1 MWVWT
6 KLVSQTSDFFII
18 LYNSNELMQIW
29 LSVTIHRELTHI
41 IDRMHLHTQFFDQN
55 YKKSLVWARL
65 GRNYLPHSLLFLLF
79 SKQQKCPFISLKI
92 LLTFPE
98 HYIDYSKLLVAGPNF
113 YTHLCC
119 QWDNCEILIS
129 VVFGQR
135 GANDSKLHV
144 LVIL

>member
-1 MWVWT
+1 MSLCKPGKVYNNSLRINTYYWQDAPAHTIFWS
-6 KLVSQTSDFFII
+6 KLQKIFGVSKT
-18 LYNSNELMQIW
+18 L
-29 LSVTIHRELTHI
+29 
-41 IDRMHLHTQFFDQN
+41 
-55 YKKSLVWARL
+55 
-65 GRNYLPHSLLFLLF
+65 RNYLSRSLLFLLF
-79 SKQQKCPFISLKI
+79 SKQQKCPLISLNI

-98 HYIDYSKLLVAGPNF
+98 HYIGYSKLLVAGPNF

-144 LVIL
+144 TVVLIILQQN